1 MLLVV
6 DYSCCIVIQ
15 LQLLIMQLQLLH
27 AAMVAATYCVQL
39 LHTAMVAA
47 TYCVQLLHTA
57 MVAATYCVQLLH
69 TAMVAAT
76 YCVQLLHTA
85 MVAATYCVQ
94 LLHTAMVAATYCV
107 QLLHTAMVAAT
118 YCVQLLHTA
127 MVAATYCVQLL
138 HTAMVAASD
147 DYCELLLL
155 YTCHYM
161 PVISRHNVFLR
172 PDAATMFQS
181 IRDRI
186 KFCCSHRPREW
197 ACAPVHRVGI
207 LSQGVGVCTSTPGR
221 NIVPGSG
228 RVHQYTG

>member
-27 AAMVAATYCVQL
+27 AAMVAA
-39 LHTAMVAA
+39 
-47 TYCVQLLHTA
+47 
-57 MVAATYCVQLLH
+57 
-69 TAMVAAT
+69 
-76 YCVQLLHTA
+76 
-85 MVAATYCVQ
+85 
-94 LLHTAMVAATYCV
+94 
-107 QLLHTAMVAAT
+107 
-118 YCVQLLHTA
+118 
-127 MVAATYCVQLL
+127 
-138 HTAMVAASD
+138 SD

-161 PVISRHNVFLR
+161 PVISRHNVFLH

-181 IRDRI
+181 IRDKI

-207 LSQGVGVCTSTPGR
+207 VLGMCRDIKAVADLEILKGGFGWHINSAPPKAVRRAAKWRLVRAKRGKFFTCSF
-221 NIVPGSG
+221 
-228 RVHQYTG
+228 